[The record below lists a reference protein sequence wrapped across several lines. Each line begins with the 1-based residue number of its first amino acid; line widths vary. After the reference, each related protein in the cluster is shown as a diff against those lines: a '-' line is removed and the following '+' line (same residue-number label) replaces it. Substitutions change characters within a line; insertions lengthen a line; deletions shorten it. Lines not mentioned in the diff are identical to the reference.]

1 MTWVS
6 WPTEEQIKQ
15 HDGLWMY
22 RMEGYPK
29 SLEIGSF
36 ERVDR
41 PDDEP
46 FWEWSNGSHKVTKDS
61 ASCCS
66 LVKFA
71 PVDCEGRLVSNGR
84 KTPTDWLDITEC
96 DGGVCVAWNSARYI
110 LTDAQ
115 ARKMRDTLSALM
127 AGVVKD

>member
-46 FWEWSNGSHKVTKDS
+46 FWQWSNGSHKVTKDPRYFGGPIEC
-61 ASCCS
+61 AM
-66 LVKFA
+66 VTFA
-71 PVDCEGRLVSNGR
+71 PVDCEGRLVSSGR
-84 KTPTDWLDITEC
+84 KPPPPPTLIP
-96 DGGVCVAWNSARYI
+96 GRG
-110 LTDAQ
+110 Q
-115 ARKMRDTLSALM
+115 P
-127 AGVVKD
+127 G

>member
-1 MTWVS
+1 MWVS

-36 ERVDR
+36 ELVESELGD
-41 PDDEP
+41 PQH
-46 FWEWSNGSHKVTKDS
+46 WQWSNGSHKATKDS

-71 PVDCEGRLVSNGR
+71 PVDCEGRLVSSGR
-84 KTPTDWLDITEC
+84 KPPPPPTLIP
-96 DGGVCVAWNSARYI
+96 GRG
-110 LTDAQ
+110 Q
-115 ARKMRDTLSALM
+115 P
-127 AGVVKD
+127 G

>member
-6 WPTEEQIKQ
+6 WPTEDQIKQ

-36 ERVDR
+36 ELVESELGD
-41 PDDEP
+41 PQY
-46 FWEWSNGSHKVTKDS
+46 WQWSNGGHKVTKDS

-71 PVDCEGRLVSNGR
+71 PVDCEGRLVG
-84 KTPTDWLDITEC
+84 
-96 DGGVCVAWNSARYI
+96 
-110 LTDAQ
+110 LT
-115 ARKMRDTLSALM
+115 
-127 AGVVKD
+127 G

>member
-36 ERVDR
+36 ERVAR

-71 PVDCEGRLVSNGR
+71 PVDCEGRLVG
-84 KTPTDWLDITEC
+84 
-96 DGGVCVAWNSARYI
+96 
-110 LTDAQ
+110 LT
-115 ARKMRDTLSALM
+115 
-127 AGVVKD
+127 G

>member
-6 WPTEEQIKQ
+6 WPTEEQINQ

-22 RMEGYPK
+22 RMDGYPK

-36 ERVDR
+36 ELVDR
-41 PDDEP
+41 PGDEP
-46 FWEWSNGSHKVTKDS
+46 FWEWSNGNHKVTKDS

-71 PVDCEGRLVSNGR
+71 PVDSEGRLVG
-84 KTPTDWLDITEC
+84 
-96 DGGVCVAWNSARYI
+96 
-110 LTDAQ
+110 LT
-115 ARKMRDTLSALM
+115 
-127 AGVVKD
+127 G